1 MSVIAEDLINQMI
14 PPLKASDDAH
24 KAIVWMEEFRCVHMP
39 VVENGK
45 LLGFISEEIILE
57 TNDIEKKL
65 GDFEL
70 VGKSCY
76 VHMSSHFYDILKV
89 AADNKLQM
97 VCVLDEQDIYAGVI
111 TVQDTLT
118 SFAQTAAVQM
128 SGAILVLSMNHND
141 YSLAEISRL
150 IEENRARI
158 LSSIVKED
166 PLDPGKI
173 RLTLKLNELELSRIV
188 ATLERFNYKVIGRYQ
203 ETKALGTEKERIDML
218 LRYLDI

>member
-1 MSVIAEDLINQMI
+1 MIAEDLINQMI
-14 PPLKASDDAH
+14 PPLKATDDAH
-24 KAIVWMEEFRCVHMP
+24 KAIVWMEEFRCIHMP

-45 LLGFISEEIILE
+45 LLGFISEEIIME
-57 TNDIEKKL
+57 SNDIDKKL
-65 GDFEL
+65 KDFEL
-70 VGKSCY
+70 VGQSCY
-76 VHMSSHFYDILKV
+76 VHMSAHFYDILKV

-97 VCVLDEQDIYAGVI
+97 VCVLDEEEIYTGVI

-128 SGAILVLSMNHND
+128 PGAILVLSMNHND

-158 LSSIVKED
+158 LSSILKED

-173 RLTLKLNELELSRIV
+173 RLTLKLNELDLSRIV
-188 ATLERFNYKVIGRYQ
+188 ATLERFNYRVIGRYQ
-203 ETKALGTEKERIDML
+203 ETKPLGTEKERIDML